1 MPRHELTCAED
12 EAGRRLDVV
21 LAAVAG
27 SRARAQRWIDGGHVT
42 VDGAPARKRH
52 LVGAGERIVC
62 SPPDEP
68 RAPDDAQA
76 AGIVPVVFEDDLLLV
91 VDKPAGLVVHP
102 APGHRSGTL
111 VQLLA
116 GRVAGGD
123 EGWRAG
129 LVHRLDQD
137 TSGLLVLAKTD
148 AAHTALKRQLQD
160 RTMGRT
166 YTALVEGRPPARSGT
181 IDAPIGRDRRVR
193 TRHSTDTATPREAR
207 THFVIGES
215 LTGYTLLDVT
225 LETGRTHQIRVHLK
239 AIGHPVAGDP
249 VYGHAGLLGLRRQFL
264 HASRLR
270 FEHPASGEQFA
281 FVSELPADL
290 TAALERARSHS
301 RSG

>member
-1 MPRHELTCAED
+1 MPRHELICGD
-12 EAGRRLDVV
+12 EQSGKRLDVV
-21 LAAVAG
+21 LGAIAG

-42 VDGAPARKRH
+42 VDGAAASKRQ
-52 LVGAGERIVC
+52 LVAAGARIVC

-68 RAPDDAQA
+68 QAPDSAAA
-76 AGIVPVVFEDDLLLV
+76 AGTVPVVFEDDAVIV

-123 EGWRAG
+123 DDWRAG
-129 LVHRLDQD
+129 LVHRLDRD

-148 AAHTALKRQLQD
+148 AAHSALKQQLQD

-207 THFVIGES
+207 THFEIRDLIGR
-215 LTGYTLLDVT
+215 YTLLDVT
-225 LETGRTHQIRVHLK
+225 LETGRTHQIRVHLE

-249 VYGHAGLLGLRRQFL
+249 VYGHAGLLGLDRQFL

-270 FEHPASGEQFA
+270 FADPGSGAEVDL
-281 FVSELPADL
+281 VSELPADL
-290 TAALERARSHS
+290 AHALERARSHS

>member
-1 MPRHELTCAED
+1 MPRHELTCGEG
-12 EAGRRLDVV
+12 ESGKRLDVV
-21 LAAVAG
+21 LAGIAG
-27 SRARAQRWIDGGHVT
+27 SRAKAQRWIEGGHVT
-42 VDGAPARKRH
+42 VDGEPARKRH
-52 LVGAGERIVC
+52 LVAAGERIVC

-76 AGIVPVVFEDDLLLV
+76 AGIVPVVFEDDTLLV

-137 TSGLLVLAKTD
+137 TSGLLVLGKSD

-181 IDAPIGRDRRVR
+181 IDAPIGRDRCVR

-207 THFVIGES
+207 THFVIREAFDRH
-215 LTGYTLLDVT
+215 TLLDVT
-225 LETGRTHQIRVHLK
+225 LETGRTHQIRVHLQ

-249 VYGHAGLLGLRRQFL
+249 VYGHAGVLGLRRQFL
-264 HASRLR
+264 HAARLQ
-270 FEHPASGEQFA
+270 FTHPDSGAQLDFL
-281 FVSELPADL
+281 SELPADL
-290 TAALERARSHS
+290 AAALERARSHS
-301 RSG
+301 RPG